1 MIIFR
6 TLINSQI
13 YNIFNPFAN
22 LNPFF
27 RDYFFKESCIITFP
41 IIMRK
46 TSLLLEKRINI
57 YYISIFNN
65 SINISSFLLTN

>member
-41 IIMRK
+41 IIMEK
-46 TSLLLEKRINI
+46 ASLD
-57 YYISIFNN
+57 
-65 SINISSFLLTN
+65 